1 MKVETRATEKVT
13 KEEKVL
19 TISESEIKEIF
30 SEAAAEVM
38 STDSKVIDDPALSLL
53 LTMQYAQLCASIHH
67 RLFNNEEEEN

>member
-13 KEEKVL
+13 KKEKVL

-30 SEAAAEVM
+30 SEAASEVM
-38 STDSKVIDDPALSLL
+38 KEDRKIIDDPALSLI
-53 LTMQYAQLCASIHH
+53 LTMQYAPLCAAIHH